1 MNEKLII
8 LGKASVNTAEKKQ
21 CLALIL
27 KKKKI
32 IPGKDVWQRGLRQRN
47 GVNKGKSCG
56 MQVMIGKE
64 KTVWRELI

>member
-8 LGKASVNTAEKKQ
+8 LGKASVKTAEKRQ

-27 KKKKI
+27 KKMI

-47 GVNKGKSCG
+47 GVNRGKSCG

-64 KTVWRELI
+64 ETVWNVLI

>member
-27 KKKKI
+27 KKKKDHSRKRCMAKRI
-32 IPGKDVWQRGLRQRN
+32 KAEEWSKQR
-47 GVNKGKSCG
+47 
-56 MQVMIGKE
+56 
-64 KTVWRELI
+64 